1 MLAGSR
7 RLCAALSAG
16 LKFALSVVQLNCEFQ
31 FSNDEKSKSLNYAQ
45 FSLNTKVLGKC
56 LGYNF
61 HVWIFLKI
69 SRDLEIN

>member
-1 MLAGSR
+1 MLAGGR
-7 RLCAALSAG
+7 RLRAALSTG
-16 LKFALSVVQLNCEFQ
+16 LKFALSVVRLNCEFQ

-45 FSLNTKVLGKC
+45 FSLRTKVLGKC

-61 HVWIFLKI
+61 HVWSFLKI